1 MNNLHFLILG
11 SLAKGAIEHIFIKNF
26 ERNKINT
33 SSFDLQTP
41 IANKINNNLL
51 NKVLHKTLPSVFYS
65 ELNKSVISYA
75 RKVKPDVIFIFK
87 GQEIYPDTIK
97 ELKLLTRI
105 IVNYNPDHPLT
116 YFSKGSGNS
125 NVFNSV
131 TLFDLYFT
139 YANNIVNKLK
149 RLNVN
154 AFCIPFGYDNDIKP
168 EDLTNTNYQND
179 FIFIGAYD
187 KQRDSILNQIS
198 IENFRI
204 FGPNNWLK
212 SKNNLN
218 YQGMAL
224 YELDYYSANRNSLG
238 AINLLREQNL
248 SENSH
253 NMRTFE
259 IPGTGGLQITQRTQE
274 QLEFFEENT
283 EAIFFSTIEEL
294 NDKLKFLNSSKDLI
308 NKMKI
313 RAYERCLRSNY
324 SYFHRISNIIDIIK
338 MHLSKQ

>member
-1 MNNLHFLILG
+1 MKKLHFLILG
-11 SLAKGAIEHIFIKNF
+11 SLVKGALEHIFIKNF
-26 ERNKINT
+26 EKNNLVV
-33 SSFDLQTP
+33 SSLDLQTP
-41 IANKINNNLL
+41 IANKINKYLL
-51 NKVLHKTLPSVFYS
+51 NKVFYRTLPSIFYS
-65 ELNKSVISYA
+65 ELNKAVISLA
-75 RKVKPDVIFIFK
+75 RKVRPDVIFIFK
-87 GQEIYPDTIK
+87 GQELYPDTIK
-97 ELKLLTRI
+97 ELRLLTRL

-125 NVFNSV
+125 NVLNSV

-139 YANNIVNKLK
+139 YSNNIESKLK
-149 RLNVN
+149 KLNVN

-168 EDLTNTNYQND
+168 EELTNTNYQDD

-187 KQRDSILNQIS
+187 KQRDFILNQIS

-259 IPGTGGLQITQRTQE
+259 IPGTGGLQITQRTKE
-274 QLEFFEENT
+274 QLEFFEEDS

-308 NKMKI
+308 NKIKI
-313 RAYERCLRSNY
+313 RAYERCVRSNY
-324 SYFHRISNIIDIIK
+324 SYFHRVSNIIDIVN
-338 MHLSKQ
+338 MHLSEQ